1 MLESGR
7 VKAVKVIVGEMG
19 GDGHLKE
26 GSWEARPVDVRQGP
40 DEAIYVSDDL
50 GGRVLKIGYRR

>member
-1 MLESGR
+1 LVARAVLENGR
-7 VKAVKVIVGEMG
+7 VQ
-19 GDGHLKE
+19 
-26 GSWEARPVDVRQGP
+26 EARPVDIRQGP